1 MEEKEPL
8 VPDFLKEEK
17 KVTPTSRGTAV
28 HKCMELLDFTRDYT
42 KESLDEEI
50 KGWIQEGKIEER
62 YYRAIPQRQILWFLR
77 SRIGKR
83 ASRAAKR
90 NQIFKERQFVM
101 GLPLEEMET
110 ELESG
115 ELAVIQGIMD
125 LYFVEDGELV
135 LVDYKTDR
143 VKRGQESVLTE
154 HYKSQ
159 METYQKA
166 LEQMTGQRVKEVYL
180 SSFTLNKNILL
191 FPE

>member
-1 MEEKEPL
+1 
-8 VPDFLKEEK
+8 
-17 KVTPTSRGTAV
+17 
-28 HKCMELLDFTRDYT
+28 
-42 KESLDEEI
+42 
-50 KGWIQEGKIEER
+50 
-62 YYRAIPQRQILWFLR
+62 
-77 SRIGKR
+77 
-83 ASRAAKR
+83 
-90 NQIFKERQFVM
+90 M

-191 FPE
+191 LPE